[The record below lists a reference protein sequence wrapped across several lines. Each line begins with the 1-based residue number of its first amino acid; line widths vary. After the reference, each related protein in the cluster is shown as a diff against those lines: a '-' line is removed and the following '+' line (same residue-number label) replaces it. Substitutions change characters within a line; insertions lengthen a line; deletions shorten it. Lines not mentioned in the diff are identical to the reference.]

1 MEVCLTTLQK
11 VVDPSIEVYFF
22 HADGFIWNDVKIQ
35 SRFAR
40 KAAAVYHSQLGQMP
54 NVSHAHILH
63 KN

>member
-40 KAAAVYHSQLGQMP
+40 KAAAV
-54 NVSHAHILH
+54 
-63 KN
+63 

>member
-40 KAAAVYHSQLGQMP
+40 KAAAVYHLG
-54 NVSHAHILH
+54 
-63 KN
+63 